1 MRRVQNVPYV
11 FVPNKQALGRSCGVS
26 RPVIAA
32 SVTTNEGSQLKNQ
45 IVPRSSASN
54 RRTINQGLPRPL
66 HTCALPHDLG
76 GLETRRPMDHRLPL
90 RTWPQQKLKDSIEKL
105 LI

>member
-1 MRRVQNVPYV
+1 MVRVQNVPYV

-32 SVTTNEGSQLKNQ
+32 SVTSNEGSQLKNQ
-45 IVPRSSASN
+45 IVRSRSHTLSPLASAVLYSPCSGS
-54 RRTINQGLPRPL
+54 RFHAHLVSPLPRL
-66 HTCALPHDLG
+66 LL
-76 GLETRRPMDHRLPL
+76 L
-90 RTWPQQKLKDSIEKL
+90 QQQLKDSIEKL